1 MLHDPVSH
9 SSWRLLP
16 CLALLVLPAAQAAT
30 RVWPSAICTG
40 SLQACIDG
48 AAAGDRI
55 EIDWLAPIEED
66 ITLSRGLTLVPAGSQ
81 RIRFAGGRSVTGQL
95 GSGVSGSVTVSGI
108 DFTDA
113 ELSLRKIGA
122 GLAVFVVEDVGVE
135 RSLTG
140 SNGRIAVTAES
151 GGTVSATLSRN
162 RVRGLPSSINGG
174 LLHLTAS
181 GGSLDAVVTGNR
193 LTRNADPLA
202 QGAALFVDTHAIG
215 TQPGEATVRVLGNT
229 AEGAFGRGAYAF
241 SEGLFSSTASTL
253 RVFALSNTATGSAP
267 AASTGISLIAGS
279 GTVDAY
285 VFNNTLVGV
294 RNGISATRWDS
305 GSAASRI
312 DGSIRNNLIQASERG
327 LVFTAA
333 LTPALGNDYN
343 LIEAPANLATPGPNT
358 LAGPARLVARHAP
371 RLRPGSPAIDAGDG
385 TGLANVIVDS
395 GLPPLD
401 ADGLR
406 RVKGSRVDVGAYE
419 WGDLGGRHVATFDDI
434 DNNWTLLGGPLGT
447 PFTAE
452 LQATRVYNYGARTVA
467 PFGLYYTAGTWALY
481 NESVAPIL
489 PGLLWNVWS
498 PASGAG
504 RFVHTT
510 SSVNTT
516 TWRTRIDDAAANGQ
530 PGRIVL
536 VAHNWTA
543 SPVPN
548 YIDHPLGVYYDGS
561 GAAGRWHIANLDQ
574 AALPLNSSFNVYAQ
588 PPSPNAFRVAA
599 IPGRQLVVLDHPLL
613 NGIRCAT
620 AQVTRVTSA
629 ANAGPA
635 GGYDLD
641 YGLVDGRWG
650 IFSPTP
656 WPADTAFNVV
666 VDPAQVF
673 ECTDRIFAD
682 DLD

>member
-1 MLHDPVSH
+1 M
-9 SSWRLLP
+9 
-16 CLALLVLPAAQAAT
+16 LPAAEAAT

-48 AAAGDRI
+48 AAAGDRV
-55 EIDWLAPIEED
+55 EVDWLAPIEED
-66 ITLSRGLTLVPAGSQ
+66 IAISRALTLTAAGQ

-95 GSGVSGSVTVSGI
+95 GSGVSGTVAISRI
-108 DFTDA
+108 DLSDA
-113 ELSLRKIGA
+113 ELSLRKSGA
-122 GLAVFVVEDVGVE
+122 GLAVFVVEDVHVE

-140 SNGRIAVTAES
+140 GNGRIAVTADS
-151 GGTVSATLSRN
+151 GGTVSATLSGN

-174 LLHLTAS
+174 LLELTAS
-181 GGSLDAVVTGNR
+181 GGSLDAWVTGNA

-202 QGAALFVDTHAIG
+202 QGAAVFVDAHAIG
-215 TQPGEATVRVLGNT
+215 GQPGEATVRVFGNT
-229 AEGAFGRGAYAF
+229 AEGAFGRGAYTF
-241 SEGLFSSTASTL
+241 SEGLFSSTPSML
-253 RVFALSNTATGSAP
+253 RVFALSNAATGSAP
-267 AASTGISLIAGS
+267 ATSTGVSLIAGS
-279 GTVDAY
+279 GTIDAH

-305 GSAASRI
+305 GAATARVN
-312 DGSIRNNLIQASERG
+312 GSIRNNLIQASERG
-327 LVFTAA
+327 LVATAA
-333 LTPALGNDYN
+333 LTPSLDNDYN

-371 RLRPGSPAIDAGDG
+371 RLRAGSPAIDAGDG
-385 TGLANVIVDS
+385 TGLANVIVEA

-406 RVKGSRVDVGAYE
+406 RVKGIRVDVGAYE
-419 WGDLGGRHVATFDDI
+419 WGDLGGRHAATLDTI
-434 DNNWTLLGGPLGT
+434 ESNWTLLGGPLGT

-452 LQATRVYNYGARTVA
+452 LQATRVYNYGGRTVA

-481 NESVAPIL
+481 NESVAPVL
-489 PGLLWNVWS
+489 PGLLWSVWS
-498 PASGAG
+498 PASGTG
-504 RFVHTT
+504 RFSHTT
-510 SSVNTT
+510 TSANTT
-516 TWRTRIDDAAANGQ
+516 AWRTRIDDGATNGQ

-543 SPVPN
+543 SPVSN

-561 GAAGRWHIANLDQ
+561 GAAGRWHIANLGQ
-574 AALPLNSSFNVYAQ
+574 VALPLNSAFNVYAQ

-613 NGIRCAT
+613 NGIRCAN

-629 ANAGPA
+629 ANPGPA
-635 GGYDLD
+635 GGFDLD
-641 YGLVDGRWG
+641 YGLVDGHWG

>member
-1 MLHDPVSH
+1 MSH
-9 SSWRLLP
+9 YPASRSSWRLLP
-16 CLALLVLPAAQAAT
+16 CLTLLVPPAAEAAT

-48 AAAGDRI
+48 AAAGDRV
-55 EIDWLAPIEED
+55 EVDWLAPIEED
-66 ITLSRGLTLVPAGSQ
+66 IAISRALTLTAAGQ

-95 GSGVSGSVTVSGI
+95 GSGVSGTVAISRI
-108 DFTDA
+108 DLSDA
-113 ELSLRKIGA
+113 ELSLRKSGA
-122 GLAVFVVEDVGVE
+122 GLAVFVVEDVHVE

-140 SNGRIAVTAES
+140 GNGRIAVTADS
-151 GGTVSATLSRN
+151 GGTVSATLSGN
-162 RVRGLPSSINGG
+162 RIRGLPSSINGG
-174 LLHLTAS
+174 LLELTAS
-181 GGSLDAVVTGNR
+181 GGSLDAWVTGNA

-202 QGAALFVDTHAIG
+202 QGAAVFVDAHAIG
-215 TQPGEATVRVLGNT
+215 GQPGEATVRVFGNT
-229 AEGAFGRGAYAF
+229 AEGAFGRGAYTF
-241 SEGLFSSTASTL
+241 SEGLFSSTPSML
-253 RVFALSNTATGSAP
+253 RVFALSNAATGSAP
-267 AASTGISLIAGS
+267 ATSTGVSLIAGS
-279 GTVDAY
+279 GTIDAH

-294 RNGISATRWDS
+294 RTGISATRWDS
-305 GSAASRI
+305 GAATARVN
-312 DGSIRNNLIQASERG
+312 GSIRNNLIQATERG
-327 LVFTAA
+327 LVATAA
-333 LTPALGNDYN
+333 LTPSLDNDYN

-371 RLRPGSPAIDAGDG
+371 RLRAGSPAIDAGDG
-385 TGLANVIVDS
+385 TGLANVIVEA

-406 RVKGSRVDVGAYE
+406 RVKGIRVDVGAYE
-419 WGDLGGRHVATFDDI
+419 WGDLGGRHAATLDTI
-434 DNNWTLLGGPLGT
+434 ESNWTLLGGPLGT

-452 LQATRVYNYGARTVA
+452 LQATRVYNYGGRTVA

-481 NESVAPIL
+481 NESVAPVL
-489 PGLLWNVWS
+489 PGLLWSVWS
-498 PASGAG
+498 PASGTG
-504 RFVHTT
+504 RFSHTT
-510 SSVNTT
+510 TSANTT
-516 TWRTRIDDAAANGQ
+516 AWRTRIDDGATNGQ

-561 GAAGRWHIANLDQ
+561 GAAGRWHIANLGQ
-574 AALPLNSSFNVYAQ
+574 VALPLNSAFNVYAQ

-599 IPGRQLVVLDHPLL
+599 IPERQLVVLDHPLL
-613 NGIRCAT
+613 NGIRCAN

-629 ANAGPA
+629 ANPGPA
-635 GGYDLD
+635 GGFDLD
-641 YGLVDGRWG
+641 YGLVDGHWG

>member
-1 MLHDPVSH
+1 MPHRPASRR
-9 SSWRLLP
+9 SWRHLSW
-16 CLALLVLPAAQAAT
+16 LALLLVPAAEAAT
-30 RVWPSAICTG
+30 RVWPSAICNAT
-40 SLQACIDG
+40 LQACIDG
-48 AAAGDRI
+48 AAVGDRV

-66 ITLSRGLTLVPAGSQ
+66 ITLSRGLTLTAAGQ
-81 RIRFAGGRSVTGQL
+81 RVRFAGGRSVTGLL
-95 GSGVSGSVTVSGI
+95 GSGVSGTVTISRI
-108 DFTDA
+108 DITDA
-113 ELSLRKIGA
+113 ELSLRKAGA
-122 GLAVFVVEDVGVE
+122 GLAIFVVDDVGVE
-135 RSLTG
+135 RSPAG
-140 SNGRIAVTAES
+140 GNGRIAVTADS
-151 GGTVSATLSRN
+151 GGTVSATLNRN
-162 RVRGLPSSINGG
+162 RVRGLPASLNDG
-174 LLHLTAS
+174 LLQLTAS
-181 GGSLDAVVTGNR
+181 GGSLDAVVTSNT

-202 QGAALFVDTHAIG
+202 QGAALFVDVHAIG
-215 TQPGEATVRVLGNT
+215 GQPGEATVRVQGNT
-229 AEGAFGRGAYAF
+229 AEGAFGRGAYTF

-253 RVFALSNTATGSAP
+253 RVFAISNTATGSAP

-285 VFNNTLVGV
+285 VFNNTLAGV
-294 RNGISATRWDS
+294 RNGISATVWDS
-305 GSAASRI
+305 GTAAARI
-312 DGSIRNNLIQASERG
+312 NGSIRNNLIQASERG
-327 LVFTAA
+327 LIAGAT
-333 LTPALGNDYN
+333 LTPSLDNDYN
-343 LIEAPANLATPGPNT
+343 LIEAPANQATPGPNT

-385 TGLANVIVDS
+385 IGLANMIVDA

-419 WGDLGGRHVATFDDI
+419 WGDLGVRHAATL
-434 DNNWTLLGGPLGT
+434 DNIESNWTLIGAPLGT

-481 NESVAPIL
+481 NESVAPVL
-489 PGLLWNVWS
+489 SGLLWNVWS
-498 PASGAG
+498 PAGGAG

-510 SSVNTT
+510 TSANTT
-516 TWRTRIDDAAANGQ
+516 AWRTQIDNGATNGQ
-530 PGRIVL
+530 PERIVL

-543 SPVPN
+543 SPLPN
-548 YIDHPLGVYYDGS
+548 YVDHPLGVYYAGS

-574 AALPLNSSFNVYAQ
+574 VALPLSSAFNVYSQ

-629 ANAGPA
+629 TNPGPA
-635 GGYDLD
+635 GGFDLD

-673 ECTDRIFAD
+673 ECTDRIHAD
-682 DLD
+682 DFE